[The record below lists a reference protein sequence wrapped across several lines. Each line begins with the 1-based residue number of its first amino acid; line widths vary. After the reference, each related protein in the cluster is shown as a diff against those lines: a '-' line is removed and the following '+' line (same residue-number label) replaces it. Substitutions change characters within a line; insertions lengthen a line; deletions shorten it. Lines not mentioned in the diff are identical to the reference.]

1 MQSFSRYHSYLHGT
15 ITCNRVIKERLP
27 VNGITKLQPGD
38 QVDQYL
44 LIKEAKKGVTT
55 VGKPFMSLI
64 LQDRSGDIEAKL
76 WDTNDEHENLYRAQS
91 IVKVG
96 GEIHDY
102 RGKNQLR
109 VKQIRPAREDE
120 GVTISDL
127 LPTSAVPK
135 EQLFEELTQYFFQIQ
150 NPNISRITRFLVK
163 KYQDRLIVYPAATK
177 NHHDY
182 ASGLIDHVVSM
193 LKLSEAICDLYPT
206 LNRDLLYSGVILH
219 DIGKVIEL
227 SGPVGTMY
235 TVEGNLL
242 GHISIMVNEI
252 GQAATELKI
261 EGEEVMLLQH
271 LVLSHHGK
279 EEWGSPKKPMIQ
291 EAEILHYI
299 DNIDAKMNMLTRA
312 LDKTKP
318 GEFTERLF
326 PLDNRSFY
334 KPII

>member
-1 MQSFSRYHSYLHGT
+1 M
-15 ITCNRVIKERLP
+15 
-27 VNGITKLQPGD
+27 NGITKLQPGD

-76 WDTNDEHENLYRAQS
+76 WDTNEEHENLYRAQV

-109 VKQIRPAREDE
+109 VKQIRPTREEE
-120 GVTISDL
+120 GVQISDL
-127 LPTSAVPK
+127 LPTSAIPK
-135 EQLFEELTQYFFQIQ
+135 EQLFEELNQYFFQIQ
-150 NPNISRITRFLVK
+150 NPNISRLTRYIVK
-163 KYQDRLIVYPAATK
+163 KFQDQLIIFPAATK

-206 LNRDLLYSGVILH
+206 LNRDLLYAGVILH
-219 DIGKVIEL
+219 DVGKVIEL

-252 GQAATELKI
+252 GQAAHELKL

-334 KPII
+334 KPTI

>member
-1 MQSFSRYHSYLHGT
+1 M
-15 ITCNRVIKERLP
+15 NE
-27 VNGITKLQPGD
+27 ITKLQPGE
-38 QVDQYL
+38 QVDQFL

-76 WDTNDEHENLYRAQS
+76 WDTNEEHESLYRAQI

-109 VKQIRPAREDE
+109 IKQIRPVRGDE
-120 GVTISDL
+120 GVQISDL
-127 LPTSAVPK
+127 LPTSAIPK
-135 EQLFEELTQYFFQIQ
+135 EELYEQLTQFFFQIQ
-150 NPNISRITRFLVK
+150 NPNISRITRHIMK
-163 KYQDRLIVYPAATK
+163 KHYEDLIIFPAATK

-193 LKLSEAICDLYPT
+193 LKLSSAICDLYPT
-206 LNRDLLYSGVILH
+206 LNRDLLYAGVILH

-227 SGPVGTMY
+227 SGPVGTAY

-252 GQAATELKI
+252 GLTATELKI

-312 LDKTKP
+312 LDKAKP

-334 KPII
+334 KPTI

>member
-1 MQSFSRYHSYLHGT
+1 M
-15 ITCNRVIKERLP
+15 
-27 VNGITKLQPGD
+27 NGITKLQPGD
-38 QVDQYL
+38 QVDQFL

-55 VGKPFMSLI
+55 VGKPFMSLL

-76 WDTNDEHENLYRAQS
+76 WDTNEEHENLYRAQV

-109 VKQIRPAREDE
+109 VKQIRPARPEE
-120 GVTISDL
+120 GVQISDL
-127 LPTSAVPK
+127 LPTSAIPK
-135 EQLFEELTQYFFQIQ
+135 EDLMEALQQYFFQIQ
-150 NPNISRITRFLVK
+150 NPNISRITRHIIK
-163 KYQDRLIVYPAATK
+163 KYQEQFMIFPAATK

-193 LKLSEAICDLYPT
+193 LNLSSAICDLYPT
-206 LNRDLLYSGVILH
+206 LNRDLLYAGVILH

-227 SGPVGTMY
+227 SGPVGTVY
-235 TVEGNLL
+235 TIEGNLL

-252 GQAATELKI
+252 GLAATELKI
-261 EGEEVMLLQH
+261 EGEEVMLLKH

-334 KPII
+334 KPTI

>member
-1 MQSFSRYHSYLHGT
+1 M
-15 ITCNRVIKERLP
+15 
-27 VNGITKLQPGD
+27 NGITKLQPGD

-76 WDTNDEHENLYRAQS
+76 WDTNEEHENLYRAQV

-109 VKQIRPAREDE
+109 VKQIRPTREEE
-120 GVTISDL
+120 GVQISDL
-127 LPTSAVPK
+127 LPTSAIPK
-135 EQLFEELTQYFFQIQ
+135 EQLFEELNQYFFQIQ
-150 NPNISRITRFLVK
+150 NPNISRLTRYIVK
-163 KYQDRLIVYPAATK
+163 KFQEELIIFPAATK

-206 LNRDLLYSGVILH
+206 LNRDLLYAGVILH
-219 DIGKVIEL
+219 DVGKVIEL

-252 GQAATELKI
+252 GQAAHELKI

-334 KPII
+334 KPTI

>member
-1 MQSFSRYHSYLHGT
+1 M
-15 ITCNRVIKERLP
+15 
-27 VNGITKLQPGD
+27 NGITKLQPGD

-55 VGKPFMSLI
+55 VGKPFMSLV

-76 WDTNDEHENLYRAQS
+76 WDTNEEHETLYHAQA

-109 VKQIRPAREDE
+109 VKQIRPVREEE
-120 GVTISDL
+120 GITIGDL
-127 LPTSAVPK
+127 LPTSSVPK
-135 EQLFEELTQYFFQIQ
+135 EQLLEELMQYFFQLQ

-163 KYQDRLIVYPAATK
+163 KYQERLIIYPAATK

-206 LNRDLLYSGVILH
+206 LNRDLLYAGVILH

-252 GQAATELKI
+252 GQAATELNI

-334 KPII
+334 KPTI

>member
-1 MQSFSRYHSYLHGT
+1 MEY
-15 ITCNRVIKERLP
+15 NRVQKEG
-27 VNGITKLQPGD
+27 VFVKGITKLQVGE

-55 VGKPFMSLI
+55 VGKPFMSLL

-76 WDTNDEHENLYRAQS
+76 WDTNEEHEKMYQAQV
-91 IVKVG
+91 IVRVG

-109 VKQIRPAREDE
+109 LKQIRVARSEE
-120 GVTISDL
+120 GISISDL
-127 LPTSAVPK
+127 LPSSSTPK
-135 EQLFEELTQYFFQIQ
+135 EELYEEMTQYFFDIK
-150 NPNISRITRFLVK
+150 NPAISRITRHLVK
-163 KYQDRLIVYPAATK
+163 KYEERLLVFPAATK

-182 ASGLIDHVVSM
+182 ASGLLDHVVSM
-193 LKLSEAICDLYPT
+193 LRLSKAICDLYPT
-206 LNRDLLYSGVILH
+206 LNRDLMYAGVILH

-227 SGPVGTMY
+227 TGPVGTAY
-235 TVEGNLL
+235 TIEGNLL
-242 GHISIMVNEI
+242 GHITIMVNEI
-252 GQAATELKI
+252 GQAAKELNLA
-261 EGEEVMLLQH
+261 GEEEMLLQH

-291 EAEILHYI
+291 EAEMLHYI

-312 LDKTKP
+312 LDKTNP

-334 KPII
+334 KPNI

>member
-1 MQSFSRYHSYLHGT
+1 ML
-15 ITCNRVIKERLP
+15 K
-27 VNGITKLQPGD
+27 GITKLQVGE

-44 LIKEAKKGVTT
+44 LIKSATKGVTT
-55 VGKPFMSLI
+55 VGKPFMSLV

-76 WDTNDEHENLYRAQS
+76 WDTNEEHEQMYRAEV
-91 IVKVG
+91 IVRVG

-109 VKQIRPAREDE
+109 VKSIRVARSEE
-120 GVTISDL
+120 GVEVSDL
-127 LPTSAVPK
+127 LPSSSTPK
-135 EQLFEELTQYFFQIQ
+135 EELYDELTQFFFEIK
-150 NPNISRITRFLVK
+150 NPNISRITRHLIK
-163 KYQDRLIVYPAATK
+163 KHQDSLLIFPAASK

-182 ASGLIDHVVSM
+182 ASGLLDHVVSM
-193 LKLSEAICDLYPT
+193 LRLARAISDLYPT
-206 LNRDLLYSGVILH
+206 LNRDLMYAGVILH
-219 DIGKVIEL
+219 DVGKVIEL
-227 SGPVGTMY
+227 TGPVGTSY

-242 GHISIMVNEI
+242 GHITIMVNEI
-252 GQAATELKI
+252 GQAAKELNI
-261 EGEEVMLLQH
+261 EGEEVMILQH

-312 LDKTKP
+312 LDKVQP
-318 GEFTERLF
+318 GDFTERLF

-334 KPII
+334 KPKI

>member
-1 MQSFSRYHSYLHGT
+1 M
-15 ITCNRVIKERLP
+15 K
-27 VNGITKLQPGD
+27 GITKLQVGE
-38 QVDQYL
+38 QVDQFL
-44 LIKEAKKGVTT
+44 LIKQATKGVTT

-76 WDTNDEHENLYRAQS
+76 WDTNEEHETTYRAEA
-91 IVKVG
+91 IVRVG

-109 VKQIRPAREDE
+109 IKQIRLARGDE
-120 GVTISDL
+120 GIQISDL
-127 LPTSAVPK
+127 LPSATTPK
-135 EQLFEELTQYFFQIQ
+135 EELFEELTQFFFEIK
-150 NPNISRITRFLVK
+150 NPNISRITRHLIK
-163 KYQDRLIVYPAATK
+163 KHQDRLLVFPAASK

-193 LKLSEAICDLYPT
+193 LRLSKAICELYPT
-206 LNRDLLYSGVILH
+206 LNKDLMYSGIILH
-219 DIGKVIEL
+219 DIGKVVEL
-227 SGPVGTMY
+227 TGPVGTAY

-291 EAEILHYI
+291 EAEMIHYI

-334 KPII
+334 KPTF

>member
-1 MQSFSRYHSYLHGT
+1 M
-15 ITCNRVIKERLP
+15 K
-27 VNGITKLQPGD
+27 GITKLQVGE
-38 QVDQYL
+38 QVDQFL

-55 VGKPFMSLI
+55 VGKPFMSLV

-76 WDTNDEHENLYRAQS
+76 WDTNEEHERMYQAQV
-91 IVKVG
+91 IVRVG

-109 VKQIRPAREDE
+109 VKQIRVARPEE
-120 GVTISDL
+120 GVQISDL
-127 LPTSAVPK
+127 LPSSATPK
-135 EQLFEELTQYFFQIQ
+135 EQLYEELTQFFFEIK
-150 NPNISRITRFLVK
+150 NPAISRVTRHIVK
-163 KYQDRLIVYPAATK
+163 KYNEQILVFPAATK

-182 ASGLIDHVVSM
+182 ASGLLDHVVSM
-193 LKLSEAICDLYPT
+193 LRLSKAICDLYPT
-206 LNRDLLYSGVILH
+206 LNRDLMYAGVILH

-227 SGPVGTMY
+227 TGPVGTAY

-242 GHISIMVNEI
+242 GHITIMVNEI
-252 GQAATELKI
+252 GQAAKELALD
-261 EGEEVMLLQH
+261 GEEIMLLQH

-291 EAEILHYI
+291 EAEMLHYI

-312 LDKTKP
+312 LDKTNP

-334 KPII
+334 KPTF

>member
-1 MQSFSRYHSYLHGT
+1 MQ
-15 ITCNRVIKERLP
+15 
-27 VNGITKLQPGD
+27 GITKLQPGD
-38 QVDQYL
+38 QVDQFL
-44 LIKEAKKGVTT
+44 LIKQATKGVTT
-55 VGKPFMSLI
+55 VGKPFMSLL
-64 LQDRSGDIEAKL
+64 LQDKSGDIEAKL
-76 WDTNDEHENLYRAQS
+76 WDTNEEHETLYHAEA
-91 IVKVG
+91 IVRVG

-109 VKQIRPAREDE
+109 IKQIRPARPEE
-120 GVTISDL
+120 GVQINDL
-127 LPTSAVPK
+127 VPSSITPK
-135 EQLFEELTQYFFQIQ
+135 EQLFDELNEYFFAIQ
-150 NPNISRITRFLVK
+150 NPNISRITRALIKKHQPAFL
-163 KYQDRLIVYPAATK
+163 VYPAASK

-182 ASGLIDHVVSM
+182 ASGLLDHVVSM
-193 LKLSEAICDLYPT
+193 LRLGRAICDLYPT
-206 LNRDLLYSGVILH
+206 LNRDLIYAGIILH

-227 SGPVGTMY
+227 TGPVATAY

-242 GHISIMVNEI
+242 GHISIMVTEI
-252 GQAATELKI
+252 GLAANELKI

-279 EEWGSPKKPMIQ
+279 EEYGSPKKPMIQ

-312 LDKTKP
+312 LSKTKP

-334 KPII
+334 KPKI

>member
-1 MQSFSRYHSYLHGT
+1 M
-15 ITCNRVIKERLP
+15 K
-27 VNGITKLQPGD
+27 GITKLQVGE

-44 LIKEAKKGVTT
+44 LIKESKKGVTT

-76 WDTNDEHENLYRAQS
+76 WDTNEEHEQMYQAQV
-91 IVKVG
+91 IVRVG

-109 VKQIRPAREDE
+109 VKQIRVARPEE
-120 GVTISDL
+120 GVQISDL
-127 LPTSAVPK
+127 LPTSAIPK
-135 EQLFEELTQYFFQIQ
+135 EQLFEDLMQFFFEIK
-150 NPNISRITRFLVK
+150 NPNISRITRNLIK
-163 KYQDRLIVYPAATK
+163 KHQEQLLIFPAASK

-182 ASGLIDHVVSM
+182 ASGLLDHVVSM
-193 LKLSEAICDLYPT
+193 LRLSKSICDLYPT
-206 LNRDLLYSGVILH
+206 LNRDLMYAGIILH

-227 SGPVGTMY
+227 TGPVGTAY
-235 TVEGNLL
+235 TIEGNLL
-242 GHISIMVNEI
+242 GHITIMVNEI
-252 GQAATELKI
+252 GQAAKELGI

-291 EAEILHYI
+291 EAEIIHYI

-312 LDKTKP
+312 LEKTKP

-334 KPII
+334 KPNMDV

>member
-1 MQSFSRYHSYLHGT
+1 M
-15 ITCNRVIKERLP
+15 
-27 VNGITKLQPGD
+27 NGITKLQPGE

-76 WDTNDEHENLYRAQS
+76 WDTNEEHENLYRAQV

-109 VKQIRPAREDE
+109 VKQIRPAREEE
-120 GVTISDL
+120 GVQISDL

-150 NPNISRITRFLVK
+150 NPNISRITRNLTK
-163 KYQDRLIVYPAATK
+163 KYQDQLLIYPAATK

-182 ASGLIDHVVSM
+182 ASGLLDHVVSM

-206 LNRDLLYSGVILH
+206 LNRDLLYAGVILH

-252 GQAATELKI
+252 GQAANELKI

-334 KPII
+334 KPMI

>member
-1 MQSFSRYHSYLHGT
+1 MDRTY
-15 ITCNRVIKERLP
+15 IKGAIF
-27 VNGITKLQPGD
+27 VKGITKLQPGE
-38 QVDQYL
+38 QVDQFL

-55 VGKPFMSLI
+55 VGKPFMSLL

-76 WDTNDEHENLYRAQS
+76 WDTNEEHEQMYRAQV
-91 IVKVG
+91 IVRVG

-109 VKQIRPAREDE
+109 VKQIRVARPEE
-120 GVTISDL
+120 GVSVTDL
-127 LPTSAVPK
+127 LPSSATPK
-135 EQLFEELTQYFFQIQ
+135 EELFEELTKFFFDIK
-150 NPNISRITRFLVK
+150 NPTISRITRHIMKKHQDAILVF
-163 KYQDRLIVYPAATK
+163 PAATK

-182 ASGLIDHVVSM
+182 ASGLLDHVVSM
-193 LKLSEAICDLYPT
+193 LRLSRSICDLYPT
-206 LNRDLLYSGVILH
+206 LNRDLMYAGVILH

-227 SGPVGTMY
+227 SGPVGTAY

-242 GHISIMVNEI
+242 GHISIMVTEI
-252 GQAATELKI
+252 GLAAKELEV

-312 LDKTKP
+312 LDRTNP

-334 KPII
+334 KPTI

>member
-1 MQSFSRYHSYLHGT
+1 M
-15 ITCNRVIKERLP
+15 
-27 VNGITKLQPGD
+27 NGITKLQPGE

-44 LIKEAKKGVTT
+44 LIKESKKGVTT

-76 WDTNDEHENLYRAQS
+76 WDTNEEHENLYRAQV

-109 VKQIRPAREDE
+109 VKQIRPAREEE
-120 GVTISDL
+120 GVQISDL

-150 NPNISRITRFLVK
+150 NPNISRITRNLTK
-163 KYQDRLIVYPAATK
+163 KYQDQLLIYPAATK

-182 ASGLIDHVVSM
+182 ASGLLDHVVSM

-206 LNRDLLYSGVILH
+206 LNRDLLYAGVILH

-252 GQAATELKI
+252 GQAANELKI

-334 KPII
+334 KPTI

>member
-1 MQSFSRYHSYLHGT
+1 M
-15 ITCNRVIKERLP
+15 K
-27 VNGITKLQPGD
+27 GITKLQVGE

-44 LIKEAKKGVTT
+44 LIKESKKGVTT

-76 WDTNDEHENLYRAQS
+76 WDTNEEHEQMYQAQV
-91 IVKVG
+91 IVRVG

-109 VKQIRPAREDE
+109 VKQIRVARPEE
-120 GVTISDL
+120 GVQISDL
-127 LPTSAVPK
+127 LPTSAIPK
-135 EQLFEELTQYFFQIQ
+135 EQLFEDLMQFFFEIK
-150 NPNISRITRFLVK
+150 NPNISRITRNLIK
-163 KYQDRLIVYPAATK
+163 KHQEKLLIFPAASK

-182 ASGLIDHVVSM
+182 ASGLLDHVVSM
-193 LKLSEAICDLYPT
+193 LRLSKAICDLYPT
-206 LNRDLLYSGVILH
+206 LNRDLMYAGVILH

-227 SGPVGTMY
+227 TGPVGTAY
-235 TVEGNLL
+235 TIEGNLL
-242 GHISIMVNEI
+242 GHITIMVNEI
-252 GQAATELKI
+252 GQAAKELGI
-261 EGEEVMLLQH
+261 ESEEVMLLQH

-291 EAEILHYI
+291 EAEMIHYI

-312 LDKTKP
+312 LEKTKP

-334 KPII
+334 KPNMDV

>member
-1 MQSFSRYHSYLHGT
+1 M
-15 ITCNRVIKERLP
+15 NE
-27 VNGITKLQPGD
+27 ITKLQPGE
-38 QVDQYL
+38 QVDQFL

-76 WDTNDEHENLYRAQS
+76 WDTNEEHENLYRAQI

-109 VKQIRPAREDE
+109 IKQIRPVREDE
-120 GVTISDL
+120 GVQISDL

-135 EQLFEELTQYFFQIQ
+135 EELYEQLTQFFFQIQ
-150 NPNISRITRFLVK
+150 NPNISRITRHIMK
-163 KYQDRLIVYPAATK
+163 KHYDSLIIFPAATK

-193 LKLSEAICDLYPT
+193 LKLSSAICDLYPT
-206 LNRDLLYSGVILH
+206 LNRDLLYAGVILH

-227 SGPVGTMY
+227 SGPVGTAY

-252 GQAATELKI
+252 GLAATELKI

-334 KPII
+334 KPTI

>member
-1 MQSFSRYHSYLHGT
+1 MNDKKKRSGVF
-15 ITCNRVIKERLP
+15 VI
-27 VNGITKLQPGD
+27 GITKLQAGE
-38 QVDQYL
+38 QVEQFL
-44 LIKEAKKGVTT
+44 LIKQATKGVTT
-55 VGKPFMSLI
+55 VGKPFMSLV
-64 LQDRSGDIEAKL
+64 LQDKSGDIEAKL
-76 WDTNDEHENLYRAQS
+76 WDTNEEHEQMYQPQT
-91 IVKVG
+91 IIHVG

-109 VKQIRPAREDE
+109 IKQLRIARPEE
-120 GVTISDL
+120 GVKIEDL
-127 LPTSAVPK
+127 VPSSATPK
-135 EQLFEELTQYFFQIQ
+135 EQLFEEMKEYFFAIQ
-150 NPNISRITRFLVK
+150 NPIISQVTKHIIK
-163 KYQDRLIVYPAATK
+163 KYQGEFLVYPAATK

-182 ASGLIDHVVSM
+182 VSGLLDHVVSM
-193 LKLSEAICDLYPT
+193 LRLGKSICDLYPT
-206 LNRDLLYSGVILH
+206 LNRDLIYAGIILH

-227 SGPVGTMY
+227 SGPIATSY

-242 GHISIMVNEI
+242 GHITIMVNEI
-252 GQAATELKI
+252 GQAAKELGV

-291 EAEILHYI
+291 EAEMIHYI
-299 DNIDAKMNMLTRA
+299 DNIDAKMNMLKRA

-334 KPII
+334 KPTFE

>member
-1 MQSFSRYHSYLHGT
+1 MKG
-15 ITCNRVIKERLP
+15 ITQLQAGEP
-27 VNGITKLQPGD
+27 VNQF
-38 QVDQYL
+38 L
-44 LIKEAKKGVTT
+44 LIKQATKGVTT
-55 VGKPFMSLI
+55 VGKPFMTLI
-64 LQDRSGDIEAKL
+64 LQDKSGDIEAKL
-76 WDTNDEHENLYRAQS
+76 WDTNEDHEKMYRPEV
-91 IVKVG
+91 IVHIG

-109 VKQIRPAREDE
+109 IKQIRIAKPEE
-120 GVTISDL
+120 GIGINDL
-127 LPTSAVPK
+127 LPSSATPK
-135 EQLFEELTQYFFQIQ
+135 EELYEELTQFFFAIQ
-150 NPNISRITRFLVK
+150 NPSISRITRHIIK
-163 KYQDRLIVYPAATK
+163 KYQEELKVFPAASK

-193 LKLSEAICDLYPT
+193 LRLGKAICDLYPS
-206 LNRDLLYSGVILH
+206 LNRDLIYAGVILH
-219 DIGKVIEL
+219 DIGKVKEL
-227 SGPVGTMY
+227 TGPIATAY

-242 GHISIMVNEI
+242 GHISIMVDEI
-252 GQAATELKI
+252 GQAAKELGI
-261 EGEEVMLLQH
+261 DGEEVVVLKH
-271 LVLSHHGK
+271 IVLSHHGK

-334 KPII
+334 KPQL

>member
-1 MQSFSRYHSYLHGT
+1 M
-15 ITCNRVIKERLP
+15 
-27 VNGITKLQPGD
+27 NGITKLQPGE
-38 QVDQYL
+38 QVDQFL

-55 VGKPFMSLI
+55 VGKPFMSLL

-76 WDTNDEHENLYRAQS
+76 WDTNEEHEKLYRAQE

-109 VKQIRPAREDE
+109 VKQIRPVREDE
-120 GVTISDL
+120 GVQISDL
-127 LPTSAVPK
+127 LPTSAIPK
-135 EQLFEELTQYFFQIQ
+135 EDLMESLNQFFFQIQ
-150 NPNISRITRFLVK
+150 NPNISRITRHLIK
-163 KYQDRLIVYPAATK
+163 KHQESLMIYPAATK

-193 LKLSEAICDLYPT
+193 LNLSSAICDLYPT
-206 LNRDLLYSGVILH
+206 LNRDLLYAGVILH

-227 SGPVGTMY
+227 SGPVGTAY

-252 GQAATELKI
+252 GLAATELKL

-312 LDKTKP
+312 LDKTQP

-334 KPII
+334 KPKI

>member
-1 MQSFSRYHSYLHGT
+1 MK
-15 ITCNRVIKERLP
+15 CNRVIKGRLL
-27 VNGITKLQPGD
+27 VNGITKLQPGE

-55 VGKPFMSLI
+55 VGKPFMSLV

-76 WDTNDEHENLYRAQS
+76 WDTNEEHENLYRAQV

-120 GVTISDL
+120 GVQISDL
-127 LPTSAVPK
+127 LPTSAIPK
-135 EQLFEELTQYFFQIQ
+135 EQLFEEMNQYFFQIQ
-150 NPNISRITRFLVK
+150 NPNISRITRYIVK
-163 KYQDRLIVYPAATK
+163 KYQDQLIIYPAATK

-206 LNRDLLYSGVILH
+206 LNRDLLYAGVILH
-219 DIGKVIEL
+219 DVGKVIEL

-242 GHISIMVNEI
+242 GHISIMVNEL

-312 LDKTKP
+312 LDKTQP

-334 KPII
+334 KPTI

>member
-1 MQSFSRYHSYLHGT
+1 M
-15 ITCNRVIKERLP
+15 
-27 VNGITKLQPGD
+27 NGITKLQPGE

-55 VGKPFMSLI
+55 VGKPFMSLV

-76 WDTNDEHENLYRAQS
+76 WDTNEEHENLYRAQV

-120 GVTISDL
+120 GVQISDL
-127 LPTSAVPK
+127 LPTSAIPK
-135 EQLFEELTQYFFQIQ
+135 EQLFEEMNQYFFQIQ
-150 NPNISRITRFLVK
+150 NPNISRITRYIVK
-163 KYQDRLIVYPAATK
+163 KYQDQLIIYPAATK

-206 LNRDLLYSGVILH
+206 LNRDLLYAGVILH
-219 DIGKVIEL
+219 DVGKVIEL

-312 LDKTKP
+312 LDKTQP

-334 KPII
+334 KPTI

>member
-1 MQSFSRYHSYLHGT
+1 M
-15 ITCNRVIKERLP
+15 
-27 VNGITKLQPGD
+27 NGITKLQPGE

-76 WDTNDEHENLYRAQS
+76 WDTNEEHENLYRAQV

-109 VKQIRPAREDE
+109 VKQIRPARDEE
-120 GVTISDL
+120 GVQISDL

-150 NPNISRITRFLVK
+150 NPNISRITRYLTK
-163 KYQDRLIVYPAATK
+163 KYQEQLLIYPAATK

-182 ASGLIDHVVSM
+182 ASGLLDHVVSM

-206 LNRDLLYSGVILH
+206 LNRDLLYAGVILH
-219 DIGKVIEL
+219 DIDKVIEL

-252 GQAATELKI
+252 GQAANELKI

-334 KPII
+334 KPTI

>member
-1 MQSFSRYHSYLHGT
+1 M
-15 ITCNRVIKERLP
+15 
-27 VNGITKLQPGD
+27 NGITKLQPGE

-76 WDTNDEHENLYRAQS
+76 WDTNEEHENLYRAQV

-109 VKQIRPAREDE
+109 VKQIRPAREEE
-120 GVTISDL
+120 GVQISDL

-150 NPNISRITRFLVK
+150 NPNISRITRSLTK
-163 KYQDRLIVYPAATK
+163 KYQDRLLIYPAATK

-182 ASGLIDHVVSM
+182 ASGLLDHVVSM

-206 LNRDLLYSGVILH
+206 LNRDLLYAGVILH

-252 GQAATELKI
+252 GQAAAELKI

-312 LDKTKP
+312 LDKTNP

-334 KPII
+334 KPTI